1 MFGLVGK
8 VLFQKELLVQNFI
21 PLCIMIGIVAV
32 AGIIITAKNCCKENS
47 SGPPPRKYYYA
58 YH

>member
-8 VLFQKELLVQNFI
+8 ILFQKDLLVQNFI
-21 PLCIMIGIVAV
+21 PFCIMIGIVAV
-32 AGIIITAKNCCKENS
+32 TVIIINATDCCKKNS
-47 SGPPPRKYYYA
+47 SGSPPRKYYYA